1 MYLNQSQLSQKLP
14 KRKKVNKPL
23 FSGNFKNRQ
32 LSEDERDLIERARE
46 EYFKEL
52 DNKVNPFGGILG
64 NIDFRS
70 IGLTIAALVIF
81 VIILAISLN
90 ALVRGNI

>member
-1 MYLNQSQLSQKLP
+1 MYQNQNQLSQKLL
-14 KRKKVNKPL
+14 KRKKVSKPL
-23 FSGNFKNRQ
+23 FNGNFRNRE
-32 LSEDERDLIERARE
+32 LSDDERDLIERARE
-46 EYFKEL
+46 EYFNEL

-81 VIILAISLN
+81 VVILAISLN